1 MQIPTFTSHVL
12 RELLTI
18 VVLALPLAA
27 WAGGAGPI
35 TRGELASRIES
46 GSAPVVLDVRTHEEF
61 LEGHIPGAVNIPL
74 RELSRRLAE
83 IDGLRAN
90 EVVLHCETGPRAGYA
105 DQILRGAGFT
115 GLRALDG
122 HMRAWREA
130 GMAVTPRG
138 CATC

>member
-46 GSAPVVLDVRTHEEF
+46 GSAPVVLDVRSPNERQSGAI
-61 LEGHIPGAVNIPL
+61 EGSLHIPLNHL
-74 RELSRRLAE
+74 RE
-83 IDGLRAN
+83 
-90 EVVLHCETGPRAGYA
+90 RAGELPQHGRLVIHCAGGYRSSIA
-105 DQILRGAGFT
+105 ASILEQAGLKDAQDLVGGFK
-115 GLRALDG
+115 
-122 HMRAWREA
+122 AWQGVR
-130 GMAVTPRG
+130 
-138 CATC
+138 